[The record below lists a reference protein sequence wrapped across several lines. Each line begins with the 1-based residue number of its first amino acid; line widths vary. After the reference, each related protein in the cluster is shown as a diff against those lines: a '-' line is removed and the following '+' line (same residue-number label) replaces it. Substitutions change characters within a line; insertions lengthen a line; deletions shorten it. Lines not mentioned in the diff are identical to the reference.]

1 MSLWNKLRQEFIH
14 AFALAPL
21 HEPLSAAEL
30 SLLEKI
36 AASIS
41 RRGLST
47 PAVLFLESLGPLSFL
62 GSQTL
67 YELKPFLDMVCD
79 PTELDRLAVLLE
91 RRDVVDQLIA
101 LFQHTTISSA

>member
-36 AASIS
+36 AASIR

-62 GSQTL
+62 GSQAL
-67 YELKPFLDMVCD
+67 YGLKPFLDVVCD

-91 RRDVVDQLIA
+91 RRDVVDCLISLLQEQA
-101 LFQHTTISSA
+101 RPLV